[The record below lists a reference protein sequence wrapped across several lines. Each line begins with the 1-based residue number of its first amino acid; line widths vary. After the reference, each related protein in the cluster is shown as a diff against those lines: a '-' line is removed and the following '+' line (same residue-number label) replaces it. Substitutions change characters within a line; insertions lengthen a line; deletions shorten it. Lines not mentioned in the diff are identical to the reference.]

1 MKNYCAPPRPPPSI
15 ILKSNIPLFASRGT
29 RTLSGKF
36 EQTKTNNCT
45 MSSEPKACIVSD
57 PTKGVK
63 VNASVVAQ
71 KFREEIKEKVRKLK
85 ESGIGEFQ

>member
-1 MKNYCAPPRPPPSI
+1 
-15 ILKSNIPLFASRGT
+15 
-29 RTLSGKF
+29 
-36 EQTKTNNCT
+36 
-45 MSSEPKACIVSD
+45 MSSEQKACIVSD
-57 PTKGVK
+57 PNKGIK